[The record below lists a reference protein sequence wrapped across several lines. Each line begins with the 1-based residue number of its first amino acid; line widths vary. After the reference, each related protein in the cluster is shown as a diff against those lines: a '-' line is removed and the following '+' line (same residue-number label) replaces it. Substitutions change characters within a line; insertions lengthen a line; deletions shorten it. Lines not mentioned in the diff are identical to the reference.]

1 MIDML
6 KFKKD
11 KMLDSWVAETNE
23 HEYEIV
29 KDLCDGL
36 YYIYIDGNKYA
47 VVKTL
52 STAKKYATEH
62 YNK

>member
-1 MIDML
+1 ML

-11 KMLDSWVAETNE
+11 KMLDSWVANTDE

-36 YYIYIDGNKYA
+36 YYIYIDENKYA

-52 STAKKYATEH
+52 STAKKYTTEH

>member
-1 MIDML
+1 ML

-11 KMLDSWVAETNE
+11 KILDSWIAKTDK
-23 HEYEIV
+23 HEYVIV

-36 YYIYIDGNKYA
+36 YYIYIDNMNNKYA
-47 VVKTL
+47 TTKTL
-52 STAKKYATEH
+52 STAKKYAAEH